1 MGTFSDVSLQIAE
14 TDLSILTASIRAPSG
29 HEEPCL
35 LKRLPNRHIGV
46 WPRRPL
52 QVPGGAAVNPT
63 LTFCLPCPAGIS
75 FTPKEVGEHVV
86 SVRKGGKHVTNSPFR
101 IAVGQSEIGDASR
114 VKVKGRGLV
123 EGHTLEVADFIVD
136 TRTAGECHSPLG
148 GGGSRV
154 RRRWGQDPICP
165 PV

>member
-1 MGTFSDVSLQIAE
+1 MSGA
-14 TDLSILTASIRAPSG
+14 DL
-29 HEEPCL
+29 L
-35 LKRLPNRHIGV
+35 LS
-46 WPRRPL
+46 
-52 QVPGGAAVNPT
+52 PT
-63 LTFCLPCPAGIS
+63 AGIS

-136 TRTAGECHSPLG
+136 TRTAGET
-148 GGGSRV
+148 
-154 RRRWGQDPICP
+154 
-165 PV
+165 